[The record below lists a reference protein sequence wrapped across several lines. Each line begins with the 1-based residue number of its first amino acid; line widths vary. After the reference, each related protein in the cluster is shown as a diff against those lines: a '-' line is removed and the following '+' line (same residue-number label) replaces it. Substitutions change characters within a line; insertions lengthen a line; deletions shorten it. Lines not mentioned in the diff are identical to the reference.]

1 MGARATDMT
10 EALASMVDVAFAVS
24 GDAVPREHRRA
35 LAQALEQ
42 RLPWLAE
49 LTGAGVHRLNVSA
62 GGGPQ
67 ALLSQRTRLTLRV
80 PRQRAAAAAALEG
93 AELRLG
99 AATLRI
105 GAAQVRELLPWGTL
119 YAHVVAADA
128 HDDELTFLRA
138 VGAELVALG
147 VDCRPICGR
156 LQVLES
162 GALRGYGLM
171 LDRLSAADSLRVLEA
186 GVGAHRRLGCGVFV
200 PHKSAAAVGAPA

>member
-1 MGARATDMT
+1 MGARAADMT
-10 EALASMVDVAFAVS
+10 EAALASMVDVAFAVS

-35 LAQALEQ
+35 LAEAIER

-49 LTGAGVHRLNVSA
+49 LAGAGVHRLNVSA

-80 PRQRAAAAAALEG
+80 PRERATEAAALEG

-128 HDDELTFLRA
+128 HDDELAFLQA
-138 VGAELVALG
+138 VDAELAALG

-171 LDRLSAADSLRVLEA
+171 LEGAGNEADRLIADDESVSLDKDHGPRRFTPVPPA
-186 GVGAHRRLGCGVFV
+186 TFGA
-200 PHKSAAAVGAPA
+200 